1 MTPLLEKM
9 LISSR
14 ATARLTRALKL
25 ARRKKWDA
33 AWTAF
38 EAAIEADP
46 SDGRAHAQYGLAL
59 SRAGEFDRAT
69 ERLEAAIEA
78 DSKNPAHRFSL
89 AIVLSRVGRWDDADQ
104 AAMGGLEL
112 NRKNPLGHSLRALV
126 RMGHGDVANACR
138 TLLETEMTD
147 NALVQAM
154 ILARIEAHLMQND
167 PAKTSFIFAPP
178 VEDEPPDAPDDDWP
192 AAKLIA
198 SGEDL
203 MEDGRYA
210 SAAAFFEKA
219 RAKDDRATEAAVAL
233 AATMIP
239 WGKPAEAA
247 EILRTVGKDDPFAG
261 FAQLYLGTAL
271 LYNGELD
278 EADAVFAETAANKA
292 FKDMLPLIEYLRGLV
307 AIARGDE
314 RRAAELFLKQLDY
327 DGSMLSTRMKK
338 VIETDNTRMTTEG
351 WNS

>member
-1 MTPLLEKM
+1 VTLLFEKI

-14 ATARLTRALKL
+14 AAARLTRAIKL
-25 ARRKKWDA
+25 ARSEKWDA

-46 SDGRAHAQYGLAL
+46 SDGRTYAQYGLAL
-59 SRAGEFDRAT
+59 SRAGEFDRAI
-69 ERLEAAIEA
+69 EQLEAAVEA
-78 DSKNPAHRFSL
+78 DPESPAHRFSL
-89 AIVLSRVGRWDDADQ
+89 AIVLCRVGRWDDADQ
-104 AAMGGLEL
+104 AAIGGLQL
-112 NRKNPLGHSLRALV
+112 NGKNPLGHSLRALV
-126 RMGHGDVANACR
+126 RMGRGDVADACR
-138 TLLETEMTD
+138 TLLEIEITD

-154 ILARIEAHLMQND
+154 ILARIEARQND

-178 VEDEPPDAPDDDWP
+178 VEDGPPDLPDDDWS
-192 AAKLIA
+192 AAKLITR
-198 SGEDL
+198 GEDL

-210 SAAAFFEKA
+210 SAAACFEKA
-219 RAKDDRATEAAVAL
+219 RAKDNRSTEATVAL

-239 WGKPAEAA
+239 RGKPAEAA
-247 EILRTVGKDDPFAG
+247 EILRTVSKDDPFAG

-278 EADAVFAETAANKA
+278 EADAVFAEAAANKK
-292 FKDMLPLIEYLRGLV
+292 FKEMLPLIDYFRGLV

-327 DGSMLSTRMKK
+327 DSSMLTTRMKK
-338 VIETDNTRMTTEG
+338 VIETDNTRMTTEV
-351 WNS
+351 